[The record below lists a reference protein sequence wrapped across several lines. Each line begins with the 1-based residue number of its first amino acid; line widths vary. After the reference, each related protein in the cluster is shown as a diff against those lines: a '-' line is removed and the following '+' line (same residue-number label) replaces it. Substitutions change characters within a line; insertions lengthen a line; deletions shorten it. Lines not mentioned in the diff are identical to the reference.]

1 MLEQTVDDAVK
12 KYKSIPDYL
21 RHVAVSI
28 TNGEMDD
35 RPVLVKFLEDLGKYC
50 LRGGTKF
57 SEETLSVFAA
67 VFNFSPAAART
78 FALNLFGPC
87 DSQVRLFSKRSVAVE
102 FCINEETLKAAAN
115 YYKSCKYKGPFE
127 IAMDA
132 TAVTAVVRMDLK
144 QRIQIGFV
152 EGVEGQ
158 GPVTTGQDLYN
169 RFSQMV
175 NLLNVQHK
183 ECSFFFSHFKKAS
196 QHILSAL
203 YLCVVKR
210 IGTI

>member
-12 KYKSIPDYL
+12 KYKSIPNYL

-28 TNGEMDD
+28 PNGKTDD
-35 RPVLVKFLEDLGKYC
+35 RLVLVKFLEDLGKYC
-50 LRGGTKF
+50 LRGRTKF

-87 DSQVRLFSKRSVAVE
+87 DSQVRLFSKRSVAVG
-102 FCINEETLKAAAN
+102 FCIKEETLKAAAN

-144 QRIQIGFV
+144 
-152 EGVEGQ
+152 
-158 GPVTTGQDLYN
+158 
-169 RFSQMV
+169 
-175 NLLNVQHK
+175 
-183 ECSFFFSHFKKAS
+183 
-196 QHILSAL
+196 
-203 YLCVVKR
+203 
-210 IGTI
+210 